1 MDSIVSLSVCVDN
14 DAFGATYQ
22 SQAEELARIFRDLA
36 DRIIE
41 APEILEPSG
50 FSSVLSIIRDANG
63 NTVGHLT
70 TGKE

>member
-1 MDSIVSLSVCVDN
+1 MDTVVSLSVCVDN
-14 DAFGATYQ
+14 EAFGATYE
-22 SQAEELARIFRDLA
+22 SQAKELARIFRDLA

-41 APEILEPSG
+41 APEILELSR